1 MFSRTTIA
9 VLLIILAI
17 VGLAYVDD
25 LEKKGKSPFGPIPK
39 TVPELQSKIAEQLP
53 LGQGSQ
59 NEEQLGSEAT
69 AEEAEKAQDFDSETL
84 PSEEE
89 AESTTGSASNTS
101 SETAQSQGNST
112 AAKPQVYFCP
122 EDSCASKLIEK
133 INSAKTSLHV
143 AIFSFTLDEIRDA
156 LVEAKK
162 KGVDVKVVFDK
173 GQAGNKYSEDE
184 ALAEA
189 GIPIKYRGFSG
200 YMHNKFIVYDDSFV
214 STGSFNYS
222 KNANEK
228 NDENL
233 IFIFDREIAGNYEKE
248 FDELWETG
256 KATPN

>member
-17 VGLAYVDD
+17 VGMAYIDD
-25 LEKKGKSPFGPIPK
+25 LEKKGKSPFGAIPK
-39 TVPELQSKIAEQLP
+39 SVPELQSKIAEQLP
-53 LGQGSQ
+53 LGQG
-59 NEEQLGSEAT
+59 NEGAEQLDSEAT
-69 AEEAEKAQDFDSETL
+69 AEEAEMGQEFENDV
-84 PSEEE
+84 EEPTVE
-89 AESTTGSASNTS
+89 NEPKTEEGQST
-101 SETAQSQGNST
+101 SQ
-112 AAKPQVYFCP
+112 AADTPKVYFCP
-122 EDSCASKLIEK
+122 EDSCASRLIEK

-156 LVEAKK
+156 LVGAKK

-184 ALAEA
+184 TLAEA

-233 IFIFDREIAGNYEKE
+233 IFIFDREIAGNYENE
-248 FDELWETG
+248 FQELWETG
-256 KATPN
+256 KLTPN